1 MVYPSKHFAAGYQSV
16 LVTMNDGTVHGGTV
30 VRETGGRLTLR
41 SPDGAPVTLDKA
53 DIKSREPGVSGM
65 PEGFGQILSK
75 RDLRNLVEFLA
86 TMRGR

>member
-1 MVYPSKHFAAGYQSV
+1 MVYPSKHYAPGYQAV

-30 VRETGGRLTLR
+30 LRETGRRLTLR
-41 SPDGAPVTLDKA
+41 SPDGAPVTVDKA
-53 DIKSREPGVSGM
+53 DIKSRQPGVSGM